1 MRFKGHLVAPG
12 PTEVPPDVLLSM
24 ARSVPHHRSDDFIPL
39 FEKVR
44 EDLKWL
50 FQTKNDVLI
59 LASSGTAAME
69 SAVSNFLKR
78 GDKAIVVRGG
88 KFGERWAEILSAYG
102 CHPVNIDVEWGKA
115 VAPSLVEKA
124 LKDNPDA
131 KAVYIQASETST
143 GVKHPV
149 KEIAELVRNRDNTIM
164 VVDAITA
171 LGVFDVRT
179 DEWGLDIVV
188 GGSQK
193 ALMLPPGLAFISVSD
208 KAWKLSETSD
218 LPRYYLDLKKEKKNQ
233 LKAQTAYTP
242 AVSLIVGLSKSLD
255 MLKEE
260 GLENIFKR
268 HRILSKGVREGLKAM
283 GLKLLAEDSPSEA
296 VTAAICPEGID
307 GQKVVKYLRE
317 KFKIIIAGGQDR
329 LKGKIFRIAHIGYYD
344 PFDMI
349 LTLSAVEMALKD
361 MGYEISLGNGVKR
374 ATEIYWEAMKD
385 GKG

>member
-1 MRFKGHLVAPG
+1 MRLKGHLVAPG
-12 PTEVPPDVLLSM
+12 PTEVPPEVMLTM
-24 ARSVPHHRSDDFIPL
+24 AKPILHHRSDDFIPL

-69 SAVSNFLKR
+69 SAVSNFLKK
-78 GDKAIVVRGG
+78 GDKAIAVRGG
-88 KFGERWAEILSAYG
+88 KFGERWAEILTAYG
-102 CHPVNIDVEWGKA
+102 CESINIDVEWGKP
-115 VAPSLVEKA
+115 VDPSMVEDA
-124 LKDNPDA
+124 LKKHPDV

-149 KEIAELVRNRDNTIM
+149 KEVAEIVRKRENTLM

-171 LGVFDVRT
+171 LGVFDVKT

-193 ALMLPPGLAFISVSD
+193 ALMLPPGLAFISVNE
-208 KAWKLSETSD
+208 KAWRIAENSD
-218 LPRYYLDLKKEKKNQ
+218 LPRYYLDLKKERKNQ

-242 AVSLIVGLSKSLD
+242 AVSLIAGLSKSLD

-260 GLENIFKR
+260 GLENIFER

-283 GLKLLAEDSPSEA
+283 GLKLLAEESPSEA
-296 VTAAICPEGID
+296 VSVAVCPPGID
-307 GQKVVKYLRE
+307 GQKVVKHLRE

-349 LTLSAVEMALKD
+349 LTLSAVEMTLKD
-361 MGYEISLGNGVKR
+361 LGYEISLGNGVKK
-374 ATEIYWEAMKD
+374 AMEIYWEAMKD